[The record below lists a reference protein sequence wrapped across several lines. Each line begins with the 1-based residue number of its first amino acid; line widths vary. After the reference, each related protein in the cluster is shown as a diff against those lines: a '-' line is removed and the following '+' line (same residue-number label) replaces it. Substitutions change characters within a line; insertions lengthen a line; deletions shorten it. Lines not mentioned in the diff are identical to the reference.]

1 MSRFVVVGAGVTG
14 LTAAYR
20 LTQLGHDVTVLEASD
35 IVGGKLRT
43 TPFAGAPAVDEG
55 ADVFLAR
62 VPWATELCQE
72 LGLGDDLISPAAA
85 SASVWWNGRMHPIP
99 TGLVLGVPAGLGG
112 LARSQLLSPRGK
124 IAAALEPLRRPRDAH
139 DNVGS
144 LIRARFGDEV
154 LERLVDPLLGGINAG
169 DCDQLSLAAAAPQ
182 LETAAKDRRSLL
194 LGLRRN
200 RPKTTG
206 PIFFAPRQ
214 GMAAIPRA
222 LASRLND
229 LRLSTPVR
237 SLARDNG
244 GWRVVTDTHSLWANG
259 VLVAVPAFV
268 AADLLADLSPAATTG
283 LRGIDHA
290 SVVMVTLAFPS
301 AAFEHLPEGAGY
313 LVPKPQQRSVTAVS
327 VGTAKWPAWRV
338 DDQVILR
345 VSVGRY
351 GTEGVTIGD
360 DDTLLQRAL
369 DDIRPALG
377 LHAEPTAH
385 RITRWDRAFPQYRP
399 GHLGHILTIKKTL
412 ASDVPHLHVAGAGFD
427 GIGVPACIRQG
438 NQVARTMTE
447 ETA

>member
-20 LTQLGHDVTVLEASD
+20 LTQVGHDVTVLEASD
-35 IVGGKLRT
+35 TLGGKLRT

-62 VPWATELCQE
+62 VPWATELCEE
-72 LGLGDDLISPAAA
+72 LGLGDDLISPAAS

-99 TGLVLGVPAGLGG
+99 TGLVLGVPAGLAG

-124 IAAALEPLRRPRDAH
+124 ITAALEPLRRPQEAH
-139 DNVGS
+139 DSVGS

-169 DCDQLSLAAAAPQ
+169 DCDQLSLAASAPQ
-182 LETAAKDRRSLL
+182 LETAAKEHRSLL

-206 PIFFAPRQ
+206 PIFSAPRQ

-222 LASRLND
+222 LASHLHD
-229 LRLSTPVR
+229 VRLSTPAR
-237 SLARDNG
+237 SLTRDNG
-244 GWRVVTDTHSLWANG
+244 RWRIVTDTDSIWADG
-259 VLVAVPAFV
+259 VLLAVPAFV
-268 AADLLADLSPAATTG
+268 AADLLADISPAAVMG

-301 AAFEHLPEGAGY
+301 AAFGQMPEGAGY

-338 DDQVILR
+338 GDQVILR

-351 GTEGVTIGD
+351 GTEAVTIGD
-360 DDTLLQRAL
+360 DSTLLERAL
-369 DDIRPALG
+369 NDIRPALA
-377 LHAEPTAH
+377 LRTDPTAH

-412 ASDVPHLHVAGAGFD
+412 ASDVQRLYVAGAGYD

>member
-20 LTQLGHDVTVLEASD
+20 LTQAGHDVTVLEASD
-35 IVGGKLRT
+35 TIGGKLRT

-62 VPWATELCQE
+62 VPWATEMCQE
-72 LGLGDDLISPAAA
+72 LGLGDDLISPSAA

-99 TGLVLGVPAGLGG
+99 TGLVLGVPAGLAG
-112 LARSQLLSPRGK
+112 LARSKLLSPRGK
-124 IAAALEPLRRPRDAH
+124 IAAALEPLRRHQDAY
-139 DNVGS
+139 DNVGT

-169 DCDQLSLAAAAPQ
+169 DCDQLSLAASAPQ
-182 LETAAKDRRSLL
+182 LEAAAGEHRSLL

-206 PIFFAPRQ
+206 PIFYAPRQ

-222 LASRLND
+222 LASHLYD
-229 LRLSTPVR
+229 VRLSTPAR
-237 SLARDNG
+237 SLTRDNG
-244 GWRVVTDTHSLWANG
+244 GWRVVTDTDSIWADG
-259 VLVAVPAFV
+259 VLLAVPAFV
-268 AADLLADLSPAATTG
+268 AADLLADPSPSATTG

-290 SVVMVTLAFPS
+290 SVVMVTLAFRS

-338 DDQVILR
+338 GDQVILR
-345 VSVGRY
+345 ASVGRY

-360 DDTLLQRAL
+360 DNTLLERAL
-369 DDIRPALG
+369 DDIGPALG
-377 LHAEPTAH
+377 LRDDPMAY

-399 GHLGHILTIKKTL
+399 GHLGHILTIKKTV
-412 ASDVPHLHVAGAGFD
+412 ASDLPRLHLAGAGYD

-438 NQVARTMTE
+438 NQVASTMTE